1 MLQEKMLVTDF
12 GASRPEP
19 RTPSPEPRISIVT
32 PSYNQGKYLEKTI
45 LSVLE
50 QGYPNLEYI
59 IIDGGSSDESVEII
73 RKYQDR
79 LAYWV
84 SEPDRGQSHAIN
96 KGFERATGEIFGWLN
111 SDDYYHRGALR
122 EVAEQFIANP
132 DAGAVV
138 GAGDMLVEKTGAIT
152 LVEPFPVTVN
162 SLYGAVDR
170 FFAQPSCFFSRQAWI
185 DCGPLDESLHLAM
198 DLDLWLKIARKY
210 AYVTTHKNLSVSLVH
225 SHAKTKSLASQSLV
239 DACLVVMRHGG
250 TKEGRD
256 RLVSFLDELQ
266 MCREYLANNHE
277 SISALNN
284 EIKKITIS
292 YKKQLDSKND
302 EIKALYNSLSWKL
315 TEPIRKVVDRI
326 QNIKKIFSETVF
338 LFCKLMFYLDRK
350 VVSTNVYLMFIVSM
364 FNKIIRHNAKV
375 RNDRFNFNVFTNI
388 AVSDKSGMHDVV
400 VSVVIPTKNA
410 GIEFEQTLKMLSCQ
424 KNLKAV
430 EIVVVDSGSN
440 DNTLKIAEEFSA
452 KIISIPQESF
462 THSFSRN
469 LGAENAT
476 GDYLFFTVQDA
487 LLPSEYF
494 FDELL
499 TVFEHKDVVAISCAE
514 YPRSDT
520 DLFYRVCCK
529 NHYRFLGVENCDRIF
544 SLPSVQNYET
554 LRKNGQL
561 SDLACF
567 IERPKFNE
575 YKYELDYAEDLD
587 LGIRLIRSGHK
598 IAFLGSLKII
608 HSHNRSPFY
617 YLKRGYADQIFL
629 TSTFPD
635 YPVRDVDSI
644 DLVHEMMIGFRCL
657 ATVLAEIS
665 SFKLPYNPSKYKH
678 IAIATSQLLDYES
691 SVKLVAFDE
700 NVIGFVNSL
709 RTVYADGDH
718 FHHVADVI
726 DVYRSAFASIF
737 DYLIEN
743 YDEIGDE
750 LHIDLCECLVK
761 QFALM
766 CGVNMANSMRVN
778 DELTRKILIDSG
790 INITAGV

>member
-1 MLQEKMLVTDF
+1 MGVETTLPK
-12 GASRPEP
+12 
-19 RTPSPEPRISIVT
+19 ISIIT

-59 IIDGGSSDESVEII
+59 IIDGGSTDESVAII
-73 RKYQDR
+73 KKYADR
-79 LAYWV
+79 LTYWV
-84 SEPDRGQSHAIN
+84 SESDRGQSHAIN
-96 KGFERATGEIFGWLN
+96 KGFDRATGEIFGWLN
-111 SDDYYHRGALR
+111 SDDYYHHGALR

-138 GAGDMLVEKTGAIT
+138 GAGDMLVEETGAIT
-152 LVEPFPVTVN
+152 LVAPFPVTVN

-170 FFAQPSCFFSRQAWI
+170 FFAQPSCFFSRQAWL

-198 DLDLWLKIARKY
+198 DLDLWLKIAKKY
-210 AYVTTHKNLSVSLVH
+210 SYVTTHKNLSVSLIH
-225 SHAKTKSLASQSLV
+225 SHAKTKSLAAQSLV
-239 DACLVVMRHGG
+239 DACLVIMHHGG
-250 TKEGRD
+250 AKEGRD
-256 RLVSFLDELQ
+256 RLVSFLEELQ
-266 MCREYLANNHE
+266 TCRDFLNKNQEVILALHGEINKITSVHKRE
-277 SISALNN
+277 IDKYKKELLGKNN
-284 EIKKITIS
+284 EI
-292 YKKQLDSKND
+292 Q
-302 EIKALYNSLSWKL
+302 ALTDSLSWKF
-315 TEPIRKVVDRI
+315 TGPVRKVLDKIQKLKSMLSELDYVYNKLSYVIDR
-326 QNIKKIFSETVF
+326 NIISKYTF
-338 LFCKLMFYLDRK
+338 
-350 VVSTNVYLMFIVSM
+350 LMFIASK
-364 FNKIIRHNAKV
+364 FRKKIGY
-375 RNDRFNFNVFTNI
+375 NDYNIGSSHRSDVFTNI
-388 AVSDKSGMHDVV
+388 AASDKNNMHDVV
-400 VSVVIPTKNA
+400 VSVIIPTKNA

-424 KNLKAV
+424 KKLKAV

-440 DNTLKIAEEFSA
+440 DNTLKIAEEYVA

-499 TVFEHKDVVAISCAE
+499 TVFERKDVVAISCAE

-587 LGIRLIRSGHK
+587 LGVRLIRSGHK

-635 YPVRDVDSI
+635 YPVRDADSI
-644 DLVHEMMIGFRCL
+644 DLVHEMMIGFRYL

-665 SFKLPYNPSKYKH
+665 SFNLPYNPSKYKH
-678 IAIATSQLLDYES
+678 IAIAASQLLDYES
-691 SVKLVAFDE
+691 SVKSVAFDE
-700 NVIGFVNSL
+700 NFIGFVNSL

-718 FHHVADVI
+718 FQHVADVI
-726 DVYRSAFASIF
+726 DVYRLAFASIF

>member
-1 MLQEKMLVTDF
+1 MPL
-12 GASRPEP
+12 
-19 RTPSPEPRISIVT
+19 ISIVT
-32 PSYNQGKYLEKTI
+32 PSFNQGKYLEKTI

-59 IIDGGSSDESVEII
+59 IIDGGSTDESVEII
-73 RKYQDR
+73 RKYADR
-79 LAYWV
+79 LTYWV

-96 KGFERATGEIFGWLN
+96 KGFERASGEIFGWLN

-138 GAGDMLVEKTGAIT
+138 GAGDMLVEETGAIT
-152 LVEPFPVTVN
+152 LVESFPVTVN

-170 FFAQPSCFFSRQAWI
+170 FFAQPSCFFSRQAWL

-210 AYVTTHKNLSVSLVH
+210 AYVTTHKNLSVSLIH
-225 SHAKTKSLASQSLV
+225 SHAKTKALAAQSLV
-239 DACLVVMRHGG
+239 DACLVIMRHGG
-250 TKEGRD
+250 TKEGRG
-256 RLVSFLDELQ
+256 RLVSFLEELQ
-266 MCREYLANNHE
+266 TCREYLSKNQEA
-277 SISALNN
+277 ILALNSEVKKITSVHKREIDKYKKDLSSKNN
-284 EIKKITIS
+284 EI
-292 YKKQLDSKND
+292 Q
-302 EIKALYNSLSWKL
+302 ALTHSLSWKF
-315 TEPIRKVVDRI
+315 TGPIRNIFDKIQKIKSMLSEFDYVYNKFSYLVDRNFISKNTFLMSIAAKCRKISEFNGSGYDNVDRI
-326 QNIKKIFSETVF
+326 DF
-338 LFCKLMFYLDRK
+338 
-350 VVSTNVYLMFIVSM
+350 
-364 FNKIIRHNAKV
+364 
-375 RNDRFNFNVFTNI
+375 FTNI
-388 AVSDKSGMHDVV
+388 VVADKNSMHDVV

-440 DNTLKIAEEFSA
+440 DNTLKIAEEFGA

-476 GDYLFFTVQDA
+476 GNYLFFTVQDA

-499 TVFEHKDVVAISCAE
+499 TVFERKDVVAISCAE

-529 NHYRFLGVENCDRIF
+529 NHYRFLGVDNCDRIF

-567 IERPKFNE
+567 IERLKFNE

-587 LGIRLIRSGHK
+587 LGVRLIRSGHK

-635 YPVRDVDSI
+635 YPVRDADSI
-644 DLVHEMMIGFRCL
+644 DLVHEMMIGFRYL

-678 IAIATSQLLDYES
+678 IAIAISQLLDYES

-700 NVIGFVNSL
+700 NFIGFVTSV

-743 YDEIGDE
+743 YDEIGEE
-750 LHIDLCECLVK
+750 LHIDLCECLAK